1 MFGSNNSICLYCRYF
16 NGGPLVESSYS
27 GQYGN
32 KHFSLVVY
40 NSVDYIPSQ
49 TVFCH
54 PPTSSAWEVLRS
66 MDEIRFVGG
75 GGESKS
81 LLSEGL
87 ASALQIFDDIENI
100 TENGRSSLIQHCIVI
115 ASSPPF
121 LTPAV
126 HGSQYSGYTVEELAA
141 FISERNVNMSVIS
154 PRKLYELQQLYDKAC
169 GELQVLTTKEYALDQ
184 RHLILLRGYE
194 LQERSPAVELKEV
207 KQDLLSPRKQPNN
220 LVSMS
225 AASSV
230 AVASTSMNFTPS
242 NVNTLLTAQS
252 ILSHK
257 GNSNSSQYQRRQP
270 SPST

>member
-87 ASALQIFDDIENI
+87 ASALQIFDDIEKHHRKWISCLYTYSVNVF
-100 TENGRSSLIQHCIVI
+100 EVYAKFDCSWSNFGACFKALRVFKS
-115 ASSPPF
+115 F
-121 LTPAV
+121 LLGDPD
-126 HGSQYSGYTVEELAA
+126 Y
-141 FISERNVNMSVIS
+141 
-154 PRKLYELQQLYDKAC
+154 
-169 GELQVLTTKEYALDQ
+169 
-184 RHLILLRGYE
+184 
-194 LQERSPAVELKEV
+194 
-207 KQDLLSPRKQPNN
+207 
-220 LVSMS
+220 
-225 AASSV
+225 
-230 AVASTSMNFTPS
+230 
-242 NVNTLLTAQS
+242 
-252 ILSHK
+252 
-257 GNSNSSQYQRRQP
+257 
-270 SPST
+270 